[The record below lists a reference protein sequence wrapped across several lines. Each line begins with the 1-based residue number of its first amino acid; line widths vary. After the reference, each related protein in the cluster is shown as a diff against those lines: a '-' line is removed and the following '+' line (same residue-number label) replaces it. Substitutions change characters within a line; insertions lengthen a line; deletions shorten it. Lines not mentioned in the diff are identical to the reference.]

1 MKRYIPTKPEPE
13 NKPMQSAT
21 QAAVLAPPRRQTY
34 SNLVAQTVVYA
45 SLPQAHA
52 TRLQNLASGGGARD
66 MTGSRKYVPH
76 AGVRSARA
84 MWYTPR
90 LDLTNRTSSAVPKVS
105 GLGGD
110 HIRCLNPQSAYPW
123 MKRQA
128 APKIGPSVKCFQPAP
143 RMAPAPQLGPVSQ
156 QIPLNWQ
163 K

>member
-21 QAAVLAPPRRQTY
+21 QAAVLAPPWRQNY
-34 SNLVAQTVVYA
+34 SNLGAQTGAYA

-105 GLGGD
+105 GLVGRS
-110 HIRCLNPQSAYPW
+110 HS
-123 MKRQA
+123 MSEST
-128 APKIGPSVKCFQPAP
+128 IGI
-143 RMAPAPQLGPVSQ
+143 PVDEATGCSEDWAVREMLSTLHREWRRRSSWGRSRNRS
-156 QIPLNWQ
+156 P
-163 K
+163 